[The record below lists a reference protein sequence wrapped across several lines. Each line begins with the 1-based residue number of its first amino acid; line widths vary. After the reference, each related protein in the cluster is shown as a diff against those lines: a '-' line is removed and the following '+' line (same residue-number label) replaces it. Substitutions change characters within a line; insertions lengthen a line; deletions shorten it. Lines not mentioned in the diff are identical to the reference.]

1 MNTDYSTFNYNDDF
15 TPIYNVFNVN
25 TANKRFVGIGTHNP
39 NEFLDI
45 IGNVSTTNLFVQKNI
60 YYNNTTS
67 DNLLNNFQTNTNKIH
82 LFSLDNNKRIIAPN
96 LVSTNFEETGIE
108 WSIVNNN
115 NIKLTLRNINDN
127 TRLHYNSDF
136 FNIENIFSKNIDLYL
151 NSTVTLKYL
160 YITETDNSSLPIN
173 LTSNSI
179 NNINSNII
187 NNNITITISDNS
199 NDNKITKLIESTNSL
214 FKFENFITLSKGVY
228 NFNIT
233 GLNGFTIQF
242 IGTYDYYAGSLWNKS
257 NSTVTI
263 LKNVGIGTSNISN
276 NLDILGNTVFT
287 SNLHINKKLT
297 TNVLNSSQLNINGY
311 VNVNKI
317 EPIQNSLIINPYK
330 TPIGIGS
337 KNPNDFLDIGNN
349 FKINSNG
356 NIILHNLNFS
366 HPNNLSLNNASITLS
381 DNIAFL
387 HNNSSIT
394 INNSN
399 TFNNFNNSITDFK
412 LNNKTILNDSPSSMQ
427 LFSKLS
433 INDISSTSTNES
445 SDLLYVNGN
454 INIYGDLTANIDK
467 TDFIHNPITT
477 HLNNSINTQ
486 NTIVSDLL
494 HSEGF
499 LYTDTLEST
508 SININKYFNLP
519 IQVNDIPLHDYSYI
533 YYNQTTNKYM
543 IYNSNNPNNNSYPI
557 NTDTSL
563 MDFSNIVEI
572 FTHNASQINFIHTK
586 DIKTNILENNKSFHL
601 DSAQLYYNVNLNNS
615 EIIVDDILHCFDLF

>member
-45 IGNVSTTNLFVQKNI
+45 IGNVSTSNLLVQKNI
-60 YYNNTTS
+60 YYNTTS
-67 DNLLNNFQTNTNKIH
+67 DNLLNNFDINTNNIH
-82 LFSLDNNKRIIAPN
+82 LFSLDNNKRVITPN
-96 LVSTNFEETGIE
+96 LVSSNYEETGIE

-127 TRLHYNSDF
+127 TRLHYNSNF
-136 FNIENIFSKNIDLYL
+136 YNIENTFSKDIDLYID
-151 NSTVTLKYL
+151 STVTLKYL
-160 YITETDNSSLPIN
+160 YITEKNNSLLPVN

-179 NNINSNII
+179 NNINSNIN
-187 NNNITITISDNS
+187 NNNIIITISDSS
-199 NDNKITKLIESTNSL
+199 NNKITKLTNSNNSL

-228 NFNIT
+228 NFNVT
-233 GLNGFTIQF
+233 ALNGFTIQF

-263 LKNVGIGTSNISN
+263 LKNVGIGTSTVSN
-276 NLDILGNTVFT
+276 NLHVIGNTVFT
-287 SNLHINKKLT
+287 GNLHVNKNLN
-297 TNVLNSSQLNINGY
+297 TNILNSSELNVNGY
-311 VNVNKI
+311 VNVDKI
-317 EPIQNSLIINPYK
+317 EPIENSLIINPNK

-337 KNPNDFLDIGNN
+337 KNPSDFLDIGNN

-356 NIILHNLNFS
+356 NIIFHNLNFTN
-366 HPNNLSLNNASITLS
+366 PNNSSHTNINHAYITLS
-381 DNIAFL
+381 DHISFL

-399 TFNNFNNSITDFK
+399 NFNNFNNSITNFK
-412 LNNKTILNDSPSSMQ
+412 LNNKTILNDNPESMQ

-433 INDISSTSTNES
+433 IYDISTTPSVNNES
-445 SDLLYVNGN
+445 SDILYVNGN
-454 INIYGDLTANIDK
+454 VNIYGDLTANINK
-467 TDFIHNPITT
+467 DFIHNPTST
-477 HLNNSINTQ
+477 YLNNSINTQ

-499 LYTDTLEST
+499 LFTDTLEST
-508 SININKYFNLP
+508 NINIKKHFNLP
-519 IQVNDIPLHDYSYI
+519 IQYNDIPLHDYSYI

-543 IYNSNNPNNNSYPI
+543 IYNSNNSYSI
-557 NTDTSL
+557 NTNITL

-572 FTHNASQINFIHTK
+572 FTNNASKINFINTEN
-586 DIKTNILENNKSFHL
+586 IITNILENNKNFYL
-601 DSAQLYYNVNLNNS
+601 DTAQLNYNVNLNNS
-615 EIIVDDILHCFDLF
+615 EIIINNTPYCFDLF